1 MPSFSVFIL
10 YATVYDD
17 SICLFFR
24 FKFFI
29 FATLLQISKFELK
42 GHQKINMLL
51 TSCTK
56 GDLNYFSERL
66 LSILIK
72 EVWFVLLQVI
82 QILLSYPVIVL
93 MLLLSIHKK
102 YSVLLLLYLL
112 LTIFCLTHLED

>member
-10 YATVYDD
+10 CATVYDD

-24 FKFFI
+24 FAFFI

-72 EVWFVLLQVI
+72 EVWFALLQVI